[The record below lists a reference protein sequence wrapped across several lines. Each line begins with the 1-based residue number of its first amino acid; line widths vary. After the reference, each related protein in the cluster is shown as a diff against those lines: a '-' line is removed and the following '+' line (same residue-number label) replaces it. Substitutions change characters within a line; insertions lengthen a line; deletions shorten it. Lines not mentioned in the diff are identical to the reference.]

1 MFSHVSDHEIE
12 IGGAA
17 LCPWRNAH
25 AVNGSRSLPWFFAMS
40 DYARRPAPYELSQ
53 FDAMAAPG
61 DPAPDAVHYETRWRP
76 SGGLGITWQPIAR
89 LLFGTRAILN
99 HDQEVRTDDAGTS
112 EALARS

>member
-1 MFSHVSDHEIE
+1 
-12 IGGAA
+12 
-17 LCPWRNAH
+17 
-25 AVNGSRSLPWFFAMS
+25 MS